1 MQAIESRRNWGIG
14 ILCMVIMLLGA
25 AGCAQQ
31 QGRGVDASQVAV
43 SEEDSDDADDL
54 PSATGRPLRGEAS
67 KATLPPQD
75 LTEAILYEF
84 LLAEIAGQRGNVGLS
99 AQAYH
104 DLAKRTRDPRI
115 ARRATEISVFARMN
129 NIALESARIW
139 YETDPGSSN
148 AAQALAGLLLGAG
161 QIDEAYP
168 HLRKML
174 SAPGANPADGFLQ
187 LTRSLTNIRDK
198 AAGLQLMQRLAADH
212 GSLHQA
218 HFAVAQAALAADR
231 EELALEEVRKAQNL
245 RPDWEPAVL
254 FEAQILQRN
263 SNPDAINRLARHL
276 QRYPNA
282 RDIRMNYAR
291 ALATEKRAA
300 EARVEFQKLLSDFP
314 TNTDVIYSVAILA
327 LQSSDFV
334 VAEANLRRL
343 LDLDYRD
350 KNGVRM
356 TLGQISEEQNKYP
369 DALGWYEQVDGGEQY
384 LPAQIRYAQVLAKQG
399 SMDKARGH
407 LQKLAQESK
416 EQPIPLVLAEAQL
429 LRQANQLKE
438 AFQFLAKALETR
450 PDNPD
455 LLYDYGMIAERID
468 RVDILESSMR
478 KVIAAR
484 PDYAHAYNALG
495 YSLADRNVRLTE
507 ARELIER
514 ALKLAPRDFAII
526 DSMGWVLYRLG
537 EYAESVKYLREA
549 FAGQPDAE
557 VAAHLGEVLWVSGHR
572 VEAEKIWRDANQK
585 YPKEE
590 VLNNTLKR
598 FLQK

>member
-1 MQAIESRRNWGIG
+1 MHSIESGRNWGG
-14 ILCMVIMLLGA
+14 TILCAGLLLFCVV
-25 AGCAQQ
+25 GCAQQ
-31 QGRGVDASQVAV
+31 PDRGEGARSAQATADDDDAADDVSTPLGRSSRG
-43 SEEDSDDADDL
+43 EDSK
-54 PSATGRPLRGEAS
+54 P
-67 KATLPPQD
+67 TLPAQD

-139 YETDPGSSN
+139 YETDPRSAN

-161 QIDEAYP
+161 QYDEAYP
-168 HLRKML
+168 HLRRML
-174 SAPGANPADGFLQ
+174 ATPGGNPAETFLQ
-187 LTRSLTNIRDK
+187 LTRSLSNVGDK
-198 AAGLQLMQRLAADH
+198 PAGLQLMQRLAGDH
-212 GSLHQA
+212 SSLPQA
-218 HFAVAQAALAADR
+218 QFAVAQAALAAER
-231 EELALEEVRKAQNL
+231 EDLALEAVRKAQNL

-254 FEAQILQRN
+254 FEAQILQRK

-276 QRYPNA
+276 ERFPNA

-291 ALATEKRAA
+291 ALATEKRVP
-300 EARVEFQKLLSDFP
+300 EARAEFQRLLSDFP

-327 LQSSDFV
+327 LQSNDMV

-343 LDLDYRD
+343 LDLEYRN

-356 TLGQISEEQNKYP
+356 TLGQIAEDQSKYP
-369 DALGWYEQVDGGEQY
+369 DALRWYQAVEAGEQY

-399 SMDKARGH
+399 GIDEARGH
-407 LQKLAQESK
+407 LQKLAQETN
-416 EQPIPLVLAEAQL
+416 EQQIPLVLAEAQL
-429 LRQANQLKE
+429 LRQANQLTE
-438 AFQFLAKALETR
+438 AFQFLGKALEAR

-455 LLYDYGMIAERID
+455 LLYDYGMLAERVD
-468 RVDILESSMR
+468 RLDLLESSMR

-495 YSLADRNVRLTE
+495 YSLADRNVRLPE

-537 EYAESVKYLREA
+537 EHAQAVKYLREA

-557 VAAHLGEVLWVSGHR
+557 VAAHLGEALWASGER
-572 VEAEKIWRDANQK
+572 VEAEKIWWDASQK
-585 YPKEE
+585 YPKDEI
-590 VLNNTLKR
+590 LSNTLKR
-598 FLQK
+598 FLPK